1 MNGRR
6 QNDNDWRLHCSNC
19 EQVILLTEVHG
30 KNVIVAWGKTN
41 ADYSGA
47 NSKEIVFSAVHH
59 KGCNTKTSVD
69 RAWNAAKSQGANM
82 ILAVRWGNG
91 LRHTSNGGGA
101 FKNFEC
107 GGTHSCNFWGNN
119 CKQHMSSL
127 VVFYGNARTGGQGI
141 TCSHA
146 NWWGS
151 FDKQGWSTCDTSRQY
166 IRGFYRTGSGAGKLY
181 NLESANCC
189 TKPSSLSSS
198 RHCTGGNW
206 WASFDKN
213 YSWNRC
219 PTNYFLTGLY
229 RTSGEQL
236 HNLEQGKCCRPS
248 GAVHKNCYTQDI
260 SKSFDKQGWSQCRES
275 YFVTGLYRGSGNNLY
290 QIEYLSCCQM
300 L

>member
-1 MNGRR
+1 
-6 QNDNDWRLHCSNC
+6 
-19 EQVILLTEVHG
+19 
-30 KNVIVAWGKTN
+30 
-41 ADYSGA
+41 
-47 NSKEIVFSAVHH
+47 
-59 KGCNTKTSVD
+59 
-69 RAWNAAKSQGANM
+69 M

-91 LRHTSNGGGA
+91 LRHLSNGGGA

-107 GGTHSCNFWGNN
+107 GGTHSCNFWGKN
-119 CKQHMSSL
+119 CEQHMSSL
-127 VVFYGNARTGGQGI
+127 VVFYGNARNGGQGI

-151 FDKQGWSTCDTSRQY
+151 FDKQGWSTCDTSREY

-248 GAVHKNCYTQDI
+248 GALHKNCYTQDI

-275 YFVTGLYRGSGNNLY
+275 FFVTGLYRGSGNNLY